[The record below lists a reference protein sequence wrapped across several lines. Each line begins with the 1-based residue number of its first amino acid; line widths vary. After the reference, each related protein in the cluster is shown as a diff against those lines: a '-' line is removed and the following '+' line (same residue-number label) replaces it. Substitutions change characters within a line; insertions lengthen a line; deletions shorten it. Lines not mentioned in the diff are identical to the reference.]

1 MDNNKNI
8 SVASLKDVPE
18 TLLYPLKSR
27 YIETKK
33 KHGVISDPKSVE
45 ILDALDYDPTRTKLF
60 VISQVGACLRT
71 IIIDEQ
77 VTKLLESSADAIV
90 VNIGC
95 GLDTR
100 FPRVDNGRVL
110 WFDLDLPEA
119 IALRRRFFTETDRQ
133 RFIAKSALDPSWT
146 DEIPKGR
153 PVLFVVEG
161 LSFYFTEEENRNML
175 KIIQDHFPGSHCL
188 IEIMAAW
195 YVNRVIKVS
204 LKKKYD
210 DPLDNRA
217 AALLKWGVNSGRE
230 LEAWSGKIKFV
241 EEWFVVQKNR
251 SAFPWHL
258 RLMFFL
264 APILTKAN
272 KVVHLRFE

>member
-175 KIIQDHFPGSHCL
+175 RIIQDHFPGSHCL

-195 YVNRVIKVS
+195 YVNMVIKMMT
-204 LKKKYD
+204 KK
-210 DPLDNRA
+210 
-217 AALLKWGVNSGRE
+217 E
-230 LEAWSGKIKFV
+230 L
-241 EEWFVVQKNR
+241 
-251 SAFPWHL
+251 
-258 RLMFFL
+258 
-264 APILTKAN
+264 
-272 KVVHLRFE
+272 

>member
-33 KHGVISDPKSVE
+33 KNGVISDPKSVE

>member
-1 MDNNKNI
+1 MHNNKSI
-8 SVASLKDVPE
+8 SVAGLKNVPE

-33 KHGVISDPKSVE
+33 KNGVISDPKSVE

-60 VISQVGACLRT
+60 VISQIGACLRT

-77 VTKLLESSADAIV
+77 VTKFLECSPDAVV

-100 FPRVDNGRVL
+100 SQRVDNGRVL

-119 IALRRRFFTETDRQ
+119 IELRRRFFRETDRH
-133 RFIAKSALDPSWT
+133 RFIAKSALDPSWA
-146 DEIPKGR
+146 DEITQGR
-153 PVLFVVEG
+153 PVLFIVEG
-161 LSFYFTEEENRNML
+161 LSFYFTAEENRSML
-175 KIIQDHFPGSHCL
+175 QIIQDNFPGAHCL

-195 YVNRVIKVS
+195 YVHRVIKAS
-204 LKKKYD
+204 KKKEYD

-217 AALLKWGVNSGRE
+217 AVLLKWGVNSGRE
-230 LEAWSGKIKFV
+230 LEAWSDKIRFV
-241 EEWFVVQKNR
+241 EEWFVVRKKP

-264 APILTKAN
+264 VPILTKAN
-272 KVVHLRFE
+272 KVVYLRFE